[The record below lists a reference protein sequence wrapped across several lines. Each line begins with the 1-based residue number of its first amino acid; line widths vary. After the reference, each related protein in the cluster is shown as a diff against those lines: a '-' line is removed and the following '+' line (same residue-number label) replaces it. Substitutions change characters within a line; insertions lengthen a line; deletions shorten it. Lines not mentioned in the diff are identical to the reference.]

1 LELKISTKSLVNT
14 ICFCLFFFTKDS
26 SSSFFFHLRDFTQ
39 LLTKNYDD
47 GIVIVVRVQFLGLQS
62 RRAEW
67 FLAEIKKKV
76 GQGWA

>member
-1 LELKISTKSLVNT
+1 
-14 ICFCLFFFTKDS
+14 LFFSQRIVVVVF
-26 SSSFFFHLRDFTQ
+26 LRDFTQ

-67 FLAEIKKKV
+67 FLAEIKKKSRAGV
-76 GQGWA
+76 GIGQI